1 MSFERGVLKSET
13 PNLREIHIGS
23 SAETSFNFA
32 NCPAFVLT
40 GLESLEEVEI
50 GQGCFV
56 FANVLS
62 LQSLPRLKT
71 LCVEKDSF
79 FYMQKLVLMGKDIY
93 TFEVM
98 CRRSSTRALYN
109 SSHEFAAPVNQTD

>member
-1 MSFERGVLKSET
+1 MSFERGVLKPDT

-79 FYMQKLVLMGKDIY
+79 FYMQKLVLTGKDIL
-93 TFEVM
+93 
-98 CRRSSTRALYN
+98 SK
-109 SSHEFAAPVNQTD
+109 